1 VDAEEVSLGRLKEF
15 YAAKERSYPVEFA
28 IEEYLSP
35 QVGHGA
41 DDFEGLA
48 EWASRFYLTQVAADD
63 LRDRDPLVVRE
74 RLIEIAREFDDSG
87 RLRRTVED
95 GVAAHM
101 PADDLE
107 ADESWQPMARWAADT
122 LALEITPRQLADA
135 AGETRT
141 PEAAGDG
148 DGEAVP
154 TEPHEAVAAMLAAK
168 ARSERRA
175 RMTELERYILLQV
188 HDTSWK
194 DHLLVMDHLKSS
206 VGLRSFAQKNPLIE
220 YKKEGLESFERMLE
234 SAREKFTDLFFKAR
248 WVRQDALARIWAGQ
262 ESRHAVAE
270 SAYEA
275 QRQAA
280 LRMSQESQMADEG
293 HEAVKTIVR
302 DQPKVG
308 RNDPCPCGSGKKYKK
323 CCGRRG

>member
-1 VDAEEVSLGRLKEF
+1 VEE
-15 YAAKERSYPVEFA
+15 
-28 IEEYLSP
+28 
-35 QVGHGA
+35 
-41 DDFEGLA
+41 
-48 EWASRFYLTQVAADD
+48 
-63 LRDRDPLVVRE
+63 
-74 RLIEIAREFDDSG
+74 
-87 RLRRTVED
+87 
-95 GVAAHM
+95 GVASHM
-101 PADDLE
+101 PAGDLE
-107 ADESWQPMARWAADT
+107 DEASWQPMARWAADA
-122 LALEITPRQLADA
+122 LAIEVTPRQLADA
-135 AGETRT
+135 VGDTRL
-141 PEAAGDG
+141 PVA
-148 DGEAVP
+148 DGEGGNDAVAP
-154 TEPHEAVAAMLAAK
+154 AEPREAVAAMLAAK
-168 ARSERRA
+168 ARSERRT

-280 LRMSQESQMADEG
+280 LDATQRAQMADEG
-293 HEAVKTIVR
+293 REAVKTIVR

-308 RNDPCPCGSGKKYKK
+308 RNDPCPCGSGKKFKK
-323 CCGRRG
+323 CCGRRT